1 MDSANV
7 HVPLFAV
14 VPSPCLF
21 FFHAGWPSPSLASV
35 GKAAWGN
42 SWVTALLL
50 LYNYNFITSS
60 DIERV
65 LVGNEIHIRNKLFRN
80 SKKKKKAFHNMKG
93 YFFKSLELRLWRD
106 RGVISPSYPYNHG
119 AQNIQI
125 NNTVLFPFYQLISW
139 LFCFM
144 SIAHG
149 SG

>member
-35 GKAAWGN
+35 GKAAWG
-42 SWVTALLL
+42 TAESQLCCFSIIT
-50 LYNYNFITSS
+50 NFITSS

-93 YFFKSLELRLWRD
+93 YFFKSLELRL
-106 RGVISPSYPYNHG
+106 
-119 AQNIQI
+119 
-125 NNTVLFPFYQLISW
+125 
-139 LFCFM
+139 
-144 SIAHG
+144 
-149 SG
+149 